1 MQSSTSFL
9 QNALK
14 QGEDLRPSVRVIA
27 EWNHNRYTTV
37 TTVDNYQY
45 PEKDNG
51 YDLDMYPIE
60 TIIDP
65 VRPTAG
71 LLKARAGEGAVV
83 QGYAD
88 TVRGYR
94 TYTADPDAKYKYW
107 TGPAQANTTPYSGGG
122 YTLPEPVR
130 PHIVYASPV
139 VTNKIY
145 ICVENSWARPQK
157 YDIQITTN
165 GTTWTTVASDIVT
178 NDKGQVV
185 LYLQDN
191 NTWTTTKN
199 LKNGMSIRGIKLDV
213 KSMNRN
219 NSWFNLI
226 ELGARLE
233 KDLSDRVIDFS
244 VNNEMGDIDFI
255 TPIGNV
261 SSNTAN
267 VSLSNIDGIF
277 NYDNSS
283 SPYKGLIDANTKFT
297 IDFGIDVSNWGGTG
311 IEYIRVATMYAEVWG
326 GGEEQIE
333 VSLKDASKFLQEV
346 KPLPELM
353 QDVTIGMAIWRMLDS
368 VGFIDYEYTR
378 SAEVASNKIPFF
390 WTDDEKTVWDNI
402 QDLCKVTQSAVYFDE
417 HGILQIKTRDSAFNK
432 SAPVSW
438 TFDYAQNGTK
448 LPDIVDLDVG
458 SSYEA
463 NKVTVKYQTTTL
475 AQDSQ
480 GRPISEVIWQPDDTI
495 TLRSSALTTAMT
507 KTDTRFWIDKKD
519 VTSWPY
525 EGMMNIRGE
534 LIRYKGKGYRYYP
547 KGGSYT
553 GNVENDT
560 VFKVIYSS
568 DEKLQIDNELSSEFH
583 GWRNYFTGYIRV
595 EERGYDKTAPT
606 DHPLIQNVWLT
617 NGSYFGLTGGTQ
629 KLWNGGTKFMPT
641 DSKLR
646 LQSTGKKAGGN
657 HWYTARRGAWTGESP
672 KFIGTRMM
680 FPSNP
685 KGKHTAAGI
694 WVWGNTAQNNMYGI
708 DIKCTKNIDRK
719 THNEVR
725 VIKRVGGKVYN
736 IGGKGATV
744 AIDYNKWYD
753 IDVVVTSTARFT
765 VYINGVKV
773 LNVMDGADGNG
784 DDLPISGRA
793 GLYVRGD
800 CVADFEYF
808 YMMADGGIQ
817 ETDLDNS
824 SYLDLIR
831 GGYYSN
837 QYYRDFV
844 TRTRVVQKRRGK
856 KTVKQ
861 EVWYDQRYFDE
872 FGQQVHEYRPY
883 DITFDKKPVLYSSL
897 YVSNDSQVVIDEY
910 VHNPFGA
917 HFIIANAS
925 RVNSVVNG
933 EDTLTYGADNPV
945 DQKIMITGRTIQQAE
960 AKDYEVKNEQAIRA
974 RGEIS
979 LEFSSDWIQSESAA
993 KALGDWIVAN
1003 WSQPCDEIEMEVFG
1017 NPLIQIG
1024 DVIAV
1029 NYPPKNMTAST
1040 HKYFVI
1046 GVDQSW
1052 DNGLTTNLS
1061 LRRAR
1066 I

>member
-14 QGEDLRPSVRVIA
+14 QGEDLYPAIRAIA
-27 EWNHNRYTTV
+27 EWNHNRYTKV

-45 PEKDNG
+45 DEKTNG

-60 TIIDP
+60 TIIEP

-83 QGYAD
+83 QGYSD

-94 TYTADPDAKYKYW
+94 TYTADPSSKYKYW

-130 PHIVYASPV
+130 PHIIYESPV
-139 VTNKIY
+139 LTNKIY
-145 ICVENSWARPQK
+145 ICIEDSWARPQK
-157 YDIQITTN
+157 WDIQITTN
-165 GTTWTTVASDIVT
+165 GTTWTTIASDIVT
-178 NDKGQVV
+178 NDKGQVI
-185 LYLQDN
+185 LYLQDDTSWSSTLNRN
-191 NTWTTTKN
+191 NAIN
-199 LKNGMSIRGIKLDV
+199 IRGIKLV
-213 KSMNRN
+213 VNSMNRI
-219 NSWFNLI
+219 NSWFNLV

-233 KDLSDRVIDFS
+233 KDLSDRIIDFS
-244 VNNEMGDIDFI
+244 VGNELGDTDFI
-255 TPIGNV
+255 TPMGTI
-261 SSNTAN
+261 SSNSGSIT
-267 VSLSNIDGIF
+267 LSNIDGIF
-277 NYDNSS
+277 NYDNVS
-283 SPYKGLIDANTKFT
+283 SPYHGLIDANVKFM
-297 IDFGIDVSNWGGTG
+297 IDFGIDVSNWGGSG
-311 IEYIRVATMYAEVWG
+311 VEYIRMATMYSDTWG
-326 GGEEQIE
+326 GNEEQSSI
-333 VSLKDASKFLQEV
+333 SLKDASKFLQEV

-353 QDVTIGMAIWRMLDS
+353 ENVTIGMAIWRMLDS

-378 SAEVASNKIPFF
+378 SAEVASNQIPFY

-402 QDLCKVTQSAVYFDE
+402 QDLCRVTQTAVYFDE

-432 SAPVSW
+432 TAPVSW
-438 TFDYAQNGTK
+438 TFDYAQNGSK
-448 LPDIVDLDVG
+448 MPDIVSLDT
-458 SSYEA
+458 SSNYEA
-463 NKVTVKYQTTTL
+463 NKVTVKYQKTNL
-475 AQDSQ
+475 AQDAQ
-480 GRPISEVIWQPDDTI
+480 GRPISEIVWQPEETI
-495 TLRSSALTTAMT
+495 VLRSSALTTAIT
-507 KTDTRFWIDKKD
+507 KTDMRFWIDKKD
-519 VTSWPY
+519 ITDWPY
-525 EGMMNIRGE
+525 EGMVNVRGE
-534 LIRYKGKGYRYYP
+534 LIKYKGKGYRYYP

-553 GNVENDT
+553 GNIDTDT

-568 DEKLQIDNELSSEFH
+568 DEKLQIDNELSSSVH
-583 GWRNYFTGYIRV
+583 GWRNYFTGYMKV
-595 EERGYDKTAPT
+595 EERGYDSTTAQ
-606 DHPLIQNVWLT
+606 DHPLIQEVWLS
-617 NGSYFGLTGGTQ
+617 NGSYFGLAGGTQ

-646 LQSTGKKAGGN
+646 LQSTGKKATGN

-672 KFIGTRMM
+672 KFIGTRLM

-694 WVWGNTAQNNMYGI
+694 WVWGNTAQNNMYAI

-725 VIKRVGGKVYN
+725 VLKRKNGTVTQ
-736 IGGKGATV
+736 IGGKGAVV
-744 AIDYNKWYD
+744 AIDYDRWYD
-753 IDVVVTSTARFT
+753 VDVVVTSTARFT
-765 VYINGVKV
+765 VFINGSPVM
-773 LNVMDGADGNG
+773 NVIYNG
-784 DDLPISGRA
+784 TDIPISGRA

-800 CVADFEYF
+800 CVTDFEYF

-824 SYLDLIR
+824 SYLDLIK

-844 TRTRVVQKRRGK
+844 TRTRVAQKRRGK
-856 KTVKQ
+856 KTIKYTQ
-861 EVWYDQRYFDE
+861 WYDQRYFDE

-883 DITFDKKPVLYSSL
+883 TITFDKFPVLYSSL
-897 YVSNDSQVVIDEY
+897 YVSNESQIVTDEY

-917 HFIIANAS
+917 HFVIANAS
-925 RVNSVVNG
+925 RFNSIVNG
-933 EDTLTYGADNPV
+933 EDTITYGADNSV

-960 AKDYEVKNEQAIRA
+960 ATDYVVTDDQAIKA
-974 RGEIS
+974 RGEIAI
-979 LEFSSDWIQSESAA
+979 EFSSPWIQSEAAA
-993 KALGDWIVAN
+993 KALGDWIVNN
-1003 WSQPCDEIEMEVFG
+1003 WSEPCDEVSIEVFG

-1052 DNGLTTNLS
+1052 DNGLSTELK